1 MEISP
6 SEEDDSQIEEDF
18 DEKLKLMILGD
29 SDVGK
34 TSILRKYCKNE
45 FLGSYVATIGIDFQL
60 KYLNINDK
68 KIKIQIWDTAWE
80 ERYRVVTKNYFNT
93 SDGFIIIY
101 DITNRE
107 SFDNINNWIEQIN
120 TLVGNKTKCIIF
132 GNKNDLT
139 HLRKVETNE
148 GEELAKQYKYKFYE
162 TSAKDGC
169 NIEDGF
175 YNIVMDILEDI
186 EPIHFKRKN
195 TSILKPQK
203 YKKNKEKKKNCCS

>member
-68 KIKIQIWDTAWE
+68 KIKIQIWDTAGE

-93 SDGFIIIY
+93 SDGFIIMY
-101 DITNRE
+101 DIENRE
-107 SFDNINNWIEQIN
+107 SFDNANNWIEQISKSSPN
-120 TLVGNKTKCIIF
+120 YTKSKIIGNKI
-132 GNKNDLT
+132 DL
-139 HLRKVETNE
+139 N
-148 GEELAKQYKYKFYE
+148 
-162 TSAKDGC
+162 
-169 NIEDGF
+169 N
-175 YNIVMDILEDI
+175 N
-186 EPIHFKRKN
+186 
-195 TSILKPQK
+195 
-203 YKKNKEKKKNCCS
+203 